1 MPFITTEQLFT
12 RRWFLAYGFI
22 VIGTFLVASGYVFFI
37 TPYKIVPGGIYG
49 ISIVIHHLTGW
60 PLGMTALAFNIPLTI
75 IGTKILGPRF
85 GTKTVVGFILTS
97 VFVDVFSYFSEFKPL
112 VDSDPLLSSIF
123 GGAVVGL
130 GVGLIFK
137 ARATSGG
144 TDVVAMILAKY
155 TKMPLGQ
162 LMISVDSVIVLV
174 GFAAFR
180 DWHIPLYSWITIF
193 VMGKTIDAVLQGVSY
208 EKTLFIVSEKHEA
221 IRDKIIND
229 LHRGGTFL
237 SGEGMYNGSEKK
249 VIFTV
254 VNRRELAILEEFI
267 QKTDPKAFLTVM
279 DASEILGQGFKSLEE
294 KLED

>member
-1 MPFITTEQLFT
+1 M
-12 RRWFLAYGFI
+12 
-22 VIGTFLVASGYVFFI
+22 LVATGYVFFI
-37 TPYKIVPGGIYG
+37 TPYKIIPGGIYG
-49 ISIVIHHLTGW
+49 ISIVIHYLTGW
-60 PLGMTALAFNIPLTI
+60 PLGLTALAFNIPLTI
-75 IGTKILGPRF
+75 VGTRILGPRF

-97 VFVDVFSYFSEFKPL
+97 VFVDVFSFFSEFRPL

-123 GGAVVGL
+123 GGATVGI

-144 TDVVAMILAKY
+144 TDVVAMIIAKF
-155 TKMPLGQ
+155 TRMPLGQ
-162 LMISVDSVIVLV
+162 LMIMVDSVIVLI
-174 GFAAFR
+174 GFVAFR

-193 VMGKTIDAVLQGVSY
+193 VMGKTIDAVLQGVSD
-208 EKTLFIVSEKHEA
+208 EKTIFIVSEQHAA

-237 SGEGMYNGSEKK
+237 SGEGMYNGSQKK

-254 VNRRELAILEEFI
+254 VNRRELAMLEEFI
-267 QKTDPKAFLTVM
+267 NKIDPKAFLTVM
-279 DASEILGQGFKSLEE
+279 DASEILGQGFKSLED